1 LRGDQISF
9 MAAGAEYRGRVNA
22 GTIEGTVKSAGKSTS
37 WKATH

>member
-1 LRGDQISF
+1 
-9 MAAGAEYRGRVNA
+9 MAAGAEYRGHVNG